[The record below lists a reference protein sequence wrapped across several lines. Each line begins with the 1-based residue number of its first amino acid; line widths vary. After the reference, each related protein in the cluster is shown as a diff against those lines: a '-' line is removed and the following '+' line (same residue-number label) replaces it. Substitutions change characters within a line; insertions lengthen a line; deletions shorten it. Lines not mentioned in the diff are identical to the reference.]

1 MLMELVGYDTRMNQ
15 LLEWS
20 PLLAF
25 FVVFELFGIY
35 WATGALM
42 LACVVVHVRASHAPE
57 NTRPCT

>member
-1 MLMELVGYDTRMNQ
+1 MNQ

-25 FVVFELFGIY
+25 FIVFKLFGIY

-42 LACVVVHVRASHAPE
+42 VACVLLLVHRTS
-57 NTRPCT
+57 TG